1 MLKERAQK
9 LTVLS
14 SLMEG
19 REKLDTDAIIGK
31 TLTIKNADMVV
42 TEQARYGCV
51 VFKEYEHHY
60 YNTGMVLTKIIDDWL
75 DIAIDKVGLMEVDDI
90 STFDVLQEML
100 ANENVTCRF
109 TKETSSTKTDDGK
122 PKKYVKVEI
131 L

>member
-1 MLKERAQK
+1 MLKERAVK

-31 TLTIKNADMVV
+31 TLTIKNADIVV

-51 VFKEYEHHY
+51 VFEEYEHHY
-60 YNTGMVLTKIIDDWL
+60 YNTGMVLTKIIDDWF
-75 DIAIDKVGLMEVDDI
+75 DVATDKAGDMDREDI

-100 ANENVTCRF
+100 SMEKVQCRF
-109 TKETSSTKTDDGK
+109 TKETSSTKTEDGK

>member
-1 MLKERAQK
+1 MLKERAVK

-31 TLTIKNADMVV
+31 TLTIKNADIVV

-60 YNTGMVLTKIIDDWL
+60 YNTGMVLTKIIDDWY
-75 DIAIDKVGLMEVDDI
+75 DVAVDKAGDSEDENI

-100 ANENVTCRF
+100 AQEEIQCKF